1 MKEKKEEYSPDEWE
15 QVTFSIKKILKRI
28 QPVQRKSESE
38 SLKEYNEK
46 ILKERAQR
54 LAKKHEPDL
63 AKGAIEVLRFQLAY
77 EQYAIE
83 TIFVREVLQLR
94 DITPLPHVPKFV
106 MGLAN
111 IRGEIISVLDIRK
124 FFDLQDELIS
134 DLNRLVIVKDQEMTF
149 GFLVD
154 RIRGLDFIIKEKLI
168 TDYTALGDVR
178 KEYLLG
184 ITPERLIVLDAK
196 KLINDKKIIVHQD
209 NL

>member
-1 MKEKKEEYSPDEWE
+1 MKEKKEEYSPEEWE

-46 ILKERAQR
+46 ILKERARR
-54 LAKKHEPDL
+54 LAKKQEPGL
-63 AKGAIEVLRFQLAY
+63 AEGAIEVLRFQLAY

-83 TIFVREVLQLR
+83 TKFVREVLQLR

-154 RIRGLDFIIKEKLI
+154 RIRGLDYIIKEKLI

-196 KLINDKKIIVHQD
+196 KLINDKKIIVHQE